1 MLWLLCNRSFRD
13 FLCVLGVT
21 ERSHVVYVYFIY
33 EHLAMHKTSEKNS
46 GYPLF
51 PTSIVIACLLVL
63 TNLDWFIIHLCD
75 LIIMISRCLL
85 INITFLQNMDFKTF
99 YFLQFHREETC
110 TFKKKCF
117 FSLNALFLLFSGDSL
132 IYHTGS
138 LFSTWDR
145 DNDDGSDCSRSYY
158 GAWWYNSCYMSNLN
172 GKYMGPGVFNDISM
186 NWKWASN
193 GESLKS
199 TRMMIRPIS
208 FWI

>member
-21 ERSHVVYVYFIY
+21 ERSNVVYVYFIY

-110 TFKKKCF
+110 TFFLKQMFFLSKCF
-117 FSLNALFLLFSGDSL
+117 VSIVFRGQ
-132 IYHTGS
+132 
-138 LFSTWDR
+138 
-145 DNDDGSDCSRSYY
+145 SDLSYWFY
-158 GAWWYNSCYMSNLN
+158 
-172 GKYMGPGVFNDISM
+172 VFNMGSRQRRR
-186 NWKWASN
+186 KWLLAILSWR
-193 GESLKS
+193 LVV
-199 TRMMIRPIS
+199 
-208 FWI
+208 

>member
-1 MLWLLCNRSFRD
+1 
-13 FLCVLGVT
+13 
-21 ERSHVVYVYFIY
+21 
-33 EHLAMHKTSEKNS
+33 
-46 GYPLF
+46 
-51 PTSIVIACLLVL
+51 
-63 TNLDWFIIHLCD
+63 
-75 LIIMISRCLL
+75 MISRCLL

-138 LFSTWDR
+138 MFSTWDR
-145 DNDDGSDCSRSYY
+145 DNDDGSDCSRSYH

-199 TRMMIRPIS
+199 TRMMIRPFLNIKTFIS
-208 FWI
+208 FLDRRIITYFRYSVEVTNVNILNVVAVA